1 MLAQV
6 RDDAP
11 LLIHVDRKVSR
22 LAPMVTPEDSAEF
35 EPEVPGDLA
44 HDGEL
49 VARLTR
55 DLLEGLG
62 PSAHTPKGETDS
74 LAKHRHV
81 RAA

>member
-6 RDDAP
+6 RDDA
-11 LLIHVDRKVSR
+11 LLLLHVDREVAR
-22 LAPMVTPEDSAEF
+22 FAPVVTTKDPAEF
-35 EPEVPGDLA
+35 EPDVPGDLA

-55 DLLEGLG
+55 DLLEGFG
-62 PSAHTPKGETDS
+62 PSAHTPKGKTDG